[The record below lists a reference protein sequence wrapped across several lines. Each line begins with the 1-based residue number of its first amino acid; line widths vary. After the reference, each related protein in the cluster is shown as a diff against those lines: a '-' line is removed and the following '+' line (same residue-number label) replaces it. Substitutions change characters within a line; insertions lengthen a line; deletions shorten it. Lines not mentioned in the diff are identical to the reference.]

1 MSLSGR
7 RCQDACYNDLQCT
20 SPTWVECRIVT
31 AESTGGSI
39 PTDNKVKTLKN
50 IKVRLQ
56 STGLICL
63 LKLAL
68 SCRLAGIHRWRKL
81 LEAGVWCPLG
91 ERKVKGKHCS
101 RSICLSQGL
110 LCSGCQ
116 CDLFFC
122 MFYAHVHWSVHAWA
136 NFFIARSLRMGKV
149 EYEKPAADL
158 HTELFAK
165 IPFPLAGN
173 TLSDRMASSVMQILG
188 LYHLL
193 VLGNLCNWM
202 LPIDL
207 EHGLNARTGSELGE
221 LNAQRLLEILGD
233 FQRAQVTQNPGF
245 VSVVVSD
252 RLAIFNRAALIRGNE
267 SMVER
272 VVDGVIPSR
281 MNSLAVGR
289 CVFQGWLLPMY
300 QMYTY
305 FYTLLIDIYW
315 NHVSSM
321 YIHHACPTFEPMH
334 HPISSHLCGGFQSPV
349 LKGVDGSSIHSRSR
363 LPFSI
368 PRYYFGD
375 VCNVTCLLSGSKW
388 SRRDQGWSVVRTQAW
403 IQKTCTL
410 Q

>member
-1 MSLSGR
+1 M
-7 RCQDACYNDLQCT
+7 
-20 SPTWVECRIVT
+20 
-31 AESTGGSI
+31 
-39 PTDNKVKTLKN
+39 DNKVKTLKN

-56 STGLICL
+56 STGLIFV

-136 NFFIARSLRMGKV
+136 NFFIARSLTMGKV

-188 LYHLL
+188 LFHLL

-233 FQRAQVTQNPGF
+233 FQTGTSDPKSWFCVCGRKWPPCHFQQGSIDKRKLINGREGCWWCDPKQDELFGSGKVCVSRF
-245 VSVVVSD
+245 VASHV
-252 RLAIFNRAALIRGNE
+252 
-267 SMVER
+267 
-272 VVDGVIPSR
+272 
-281 MNSLAVGR
+281 
-289 CVFQGWLLPMY
+289 LLKKC
-300 QMYTY
+300 TY
-305 FYTLLIDIYW
+305 FYNLFIDIHW

-321 YIHHACPTFEPMH
+321 
-334 HPISSHLCGGFQSPV
+334 
-349 LKGVDGSSIHSRSR
+349 
-363 LPFSI
+363 
-368 PRYYFGD
+368 
-375 VCNVTCLLSGSKW
+375 
-388 SRRDQGWSVVRTQAW
+388 
-403 IQKTCTL
+403 
-410 Q
+410 